1 MLINE
6 VTWSR
11 LYGGGL
17 CDIFELKR
25 IMLSKIFFIIDI
37 AKGIKMSNIL
47 IRYELD

>member
-11 LYGGGL
+11 HGGL